1 MLHDIDDFL
10 KGCVGCQ
17 KMRKRS
23 TGSAVTR
30 RVITGSPFSDLSI
43 DILKLPFPDA
53 YGNQY
58 IVCIVDNFSHW
69 VSTYACAN
77 KSAVCATRA
86 LIHHVGVFGVPLRI
100 RSDGGGEFCNDIIKQ
115 LSHLVDF
122 RQVVIQPYLHTANG
136 IVERVN
142 RSILEK
148 LRYMLFDR
156 RIRKQPKL
164 QWTDLLPLAQRIV
177 NSSTHSAIGTS
188 PARLIFGDNLDIDR
202 CILSRPAAPVTGIA
216 VTDYVTQLS
225 AMQSAMFEAAND
237 HQLAVQN
244 KIIAKATRDNAD
256 KPVKTLAVGDVVL
269 VRPLSDFPVD
279 KLQPNQLGPL
289 YVIDLLPGGLV
300 TVHHP
305 HSNKISNVSDFQCE
319 IFDSCMASSAE
330 GLRQVAETDGFE
342 FAVDAILSHGLLT
355 GDDDVDPTPL
365 PANHVRRQPA
375 KNYGFLI
382 KWTGYELPT
391 WIAYKAA
398 RRLPH
403 FDNYVGQFPNLKM
416 RQHN

>member
-1 MLHDIDDFL
+1 
-10 KGCVGCQ
+10 
-17 KMRKRS
+17 
-23 TGSAVTR
+23 VTR

-53 YGNQY
+53 YNNQY

-86 LIHHVGVFGVPLRI
+86 LIHHIGVFGVPLRL
-100 RSDGGGEFCNDIIKQ
+100 RSDGGGEFCNDIVRQ
-115 LSHLVDF
+115 LAQLIDF
-122 RQVVIQPYLHTANG
+122 KQVVIQPYLHTANG

-148 LRYMLFDR
+148 LRYILFDR
-156 RIRKQPKL
+156 RIKKQPKL

-188 PARLIFGDNLDIDR
+188 PSRLIFGDNLDIDR
-202 CILSRPAAPVTGIA
+202 CILSRPPVPIA
-216 VTDYVTQLS
+216 GKPVPDYVSQLS
-225 AMQSAMFEAAND
+225 AMQAAMFEASND
-237 HQLAVQN
+237 HQLAVQQ
-244 KIIAKATRDNAD
+244 KIIAKATRDNAG

-269 VRPLSDFPVD
+269 VRPLSDFPMD
-279 KLQPNQLGPL
+279 KLQPNQLGPM
-289 YVIDLLPGGLV
+289 YVIDLLQGGLV
-300 TVHHP
+300 AVQHP
-305 HSNKISNVSDFQCE
+305 HSNKISNVSDYQCE
-319 IFDSCMASSAE
+319 LFDSSMASSAE

-355 GDDDVDPTPL
+355 GDDDVDPSPL
-365 PANHVRRQPA
+365 PANHVRRTPA
-375 KNYGFLI
+375 KNYAFLI
-382 KWTGYELPT
+382 KWTGYETPT

-403 FDNYVGQFPNLKM
+403 FDGYVGQFPNLKM
-416 RQHN
+416 LQHS